1 MHAKVIESLVERA
14 AGDLLKSN
22 YAIALTGAGMST
34 ESGIPDFR
42 GPNGIWTKDPEAE
55 KRAYQT
61 YHKFLRNPKEY
72 WEDIL
77 AGRSLL
83 GNLESYQPNPG
94 HYALTEL
101 EGMGILNSV
110 LTQNIDGLHEKAGN
124 KRVLEYHGSVFKLR
138 CPSCGLR
145 FRRDEY
151 DLERLALEE
160 QLPPLCTKCGS
171 PIKGDVVHFNEP
183 IPSDI
188 AQESLEEASRC
199 DLMLICGTS
208 AVVYPFAQLPR
219 IARQRQVEQ
228 ERKTEFGLSF
238 VKSERATIIVEV
250 NAEPTPLTVDGVSD
264 YLIQGRTAEVMPK
277 IVEAVKELSR

>member
-1 MHAKVIESLVERA
+1 VHEKVIESLVERA

-61 YHKFLRNPKEY
+61 YHKFLRSPKEY
-72 WEDIL
+72 WEDML
-77 AGRSLL
+77 GGRSLL

-94 HYALTEL
+94 HYALTDL
-101 EGMGILNSV
+101 EGMGILKSV

-145 FRRDEY
+145 FKRDEY
-151 DLERLALEE
+151 DLKRLALEG
-160 QLPPLCTKCGS
+160 QLPPPCTKCGS

-183 IPSDI
+183 IPSDV
-188 AQESLEEASRC
+188 AQESLEEASKC

-228 ERKTEFGLSF
+228 ERRMESGLSF
-238 VKSERATIIVEV
+238 AKSETATIIIEV
-250 NAEPTPLTVDGVSD
+250 NAEPTPLTVERVSD

-277 IVEAVKELSR
+277 IVEAVKELSG

>member
-1 MHAKVIESLVERA
+1 MHAKVIESLIERA
-14 AGDLLKSN
+14 ARDLLKSN

-77 AGRSLL
+77 GGRSLL
-83 GNLESYQPNPG
+83 GNLEGFQPNPG
-94 HYALTEL
+94 HYALVEL
-101 EGMGILNSV
+101 ETMGILKSV

-124 KRVLEYHGSVFKLR
+124 KRVLEYHGSVLKLR

-145 FRRDEY
+145 FKRDEY
-151 DLERLALEE
+151 DLKRLALEE
-160 QLPPLCTKCGS
+160 QLPPLCNKCGS

-183 IPSDI
+183 IPSDV
-188 AQESLEEASRC
+188 ARESLEEASRC

-219 IARQRQVEQ
+219 IARQRQVER
-228 ERKTEFGLSF
+228 ERKMESGLSF
-238 VKSERATIIVEV
+238 VKSEAAAMIIEV
-250 NAEPTPLTVDGVSD
+250 NAEPTPLTVEGISD
-264 YLIQGRTAEVMPK
+264 YLFQGRTAEILPK
-277 IVEAVKELSR
+277 IVEAVKALSR